1 MEQKCTIEKL
11 IKILNKITVCLG
23 FGRIT
28 QMTLRPSD
36 RYKLAYTSELHRI
49 I

>member
-23 FGRIT
+23 FGQIEKISFHT
-28 QMTLRPSD
+28 CDGLYSFE
-36 RYKLAYTSELHRI
+36 K
-49 I
+49 